1 MYDTLSS
8 EEVHLI
14 KTAAAFA
21 AGEIEPYATDWELQR
36 RVPTE
41 TFKAAADAGL
51 TGLLVPKLLGG
62 RDASHIAVAK
72 VLEELSQACLAFT
85 FGLWVHNNLVNV
97 IARNGNQHQIDRYL
111 PEMLAGQRVGAFCI
125 TEPGTG
131 SDATAISTL
140 AEKVSNG
147 WRLNGEKAWV
157 TNSVCAD
164 VFAVY
169 AQTNPDSGWRG
180 IACFLVDGNVQGL
193 ERGVPYTMSGG
204 HAMGVSGLRIEDIL
218 VPETSMLFGPGDG
231 FKAAMKAINLAR
243 TFVAALCC
251 GILKASL
258 EAALTYCA
266 GRQAFGK
273 PILANQGL
281 QWELADVATDLEA
294 ARLLLY
300 RAAFALDTGEDAI
313 AESAHAKKF
322 ASRVAFTG
330 ISQCMQAM
338 GAAGLRTDT
347 PLFRHL
353 ATAKMT
359 HYMDGTT
366 EIQNVV
372 ISREI
377 LKEYGIRAE

>member
-62 RDASHIAVAK
+62 RDASHIVVAK

-97 IARNGNQHQIDRYL
+97 IARNGSQHQIDRYL

-180 IACFLVDGNVQGL
+180 ITCFLVDGNAQGL
-193 ERGVPYTMSGG
+193 ERGVPIQCREGT
-204 HAMGVSGLRIEDIL
+204 R
-218 VPETSMLFGPGDG
+218 
-231 FKAAMKAINLAR
+231 
-243 TFVAALCC
+243 
-251 GILKASL
+251 
-258 EAALTYCA
+258 
-266 GRQAFGK
+266 
-273 PILANQGL
+273 
-281 QWELADVATDLEA
+281 WECRGCE
-294 ARLLLY
+294 
-300 RAAFALDTGEDAI
+300 
-313 AESAHAKKF
+313 
-322 ASRVAFTG
+322 
-330 ISQCMQAM
+330 
-338 GAAGLRTDT
+338 
-347 PLFRHL
+347 
-353 ATAKMT
+353 
-359 HYMDGTT
+359 
-366 EIQNVV
+366 
-372 ISREI
+372 
-377 LKEYGIRAE
+377 